1 MGAGRAGQGETQIEE
16 ETEEEYEE
24 NLKARRS
31 WVRPVAMVTAARRDE
46 RQTDKTR
53 SLSQSPPLSLAQRLV
68 GS

>member
-24 NLKARRS
+24 NLKALRS

-46 RQTDKTR
+46 QQTDKTR